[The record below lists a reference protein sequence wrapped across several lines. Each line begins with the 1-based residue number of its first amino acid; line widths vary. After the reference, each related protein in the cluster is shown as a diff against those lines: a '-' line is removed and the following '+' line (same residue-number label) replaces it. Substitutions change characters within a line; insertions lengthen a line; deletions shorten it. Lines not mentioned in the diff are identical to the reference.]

1 MPQIWQH
8 LLLAVIINLLL
19 GTTALVLRLVSW
31 SGYIS
36 GLAVG
41 IIIFTSAGVGAYVIL
56 CTFFALGTAF
66 SKLGLA
72 AKRARGTQQK
82 EGGRRGGHA
91 LANCAV
97 GVFSALLSVILP
109 HPEIYLLALTSA
121 FATALSDTTA
131 NELGQIFGKHPIL
144 PTSFKRVL
152 PGTDGAV
159 SIEGTLLGIL
169 ASLVIATIGILF
181 SLINWWGFL
190 AVVIAAFLGTTLESI
205 IGATRAKILGN
216 EVLNLLNT
224 FTGAILAVGIYL
236 LCNYLYLGDLWAN

>member
-19 GTTALVLRLVSW
+19 GTTALALRLVSW
-31 SGYIS
+31 SGYIG
-36 GLAVG
+36 GLAIG
-41 IIIFTSAGVGAYVIL
+41 ITIFTSAGVGAYVIL

-72 AKRARGTQQK
+72 TKRARGTQQK
-82 EGGRRGGHA
+82 EGGRGGRHA
-91 LANCAV
+91 LANCIV
-97 GVFSALLSVILP
+97 GVFSALLCAILP

-131 NELGQIFGKHPIL
+131 NELGQIFGKRPIL
-144 PTSFKRVL
+144 PTSFRRVS
-152 PGTDGAV
+152 PGTEGAV

-181 SLINWWGFL
+181 NLINWWGFG
-190 AVVIAAFLGTTLESI
+190 AVVVAAFLGTSLESI
-205 IGATRAKILGN
+205 ISATRAKILGN

-224 FTGAILAVGIYL
+224 FLGAILGVGLYL
-236 LCNYLYLGDLWAN
+236 LFSYLYLGDLWAN